1 MSCVACFKAGTKD
14 KFTDYFRDTP
24 ETERPM
30 GFCCVVLQAATSS
43 ECEEIVNRIGESD
56 ANIKFYHKK
65 RLSKS
70 LLCECIFFITFL
82 ILLQLLGSN
91 IQNGLCEEHHHFS
104 GLEF

>member
-1 MSCVACFKAGTKD
+1 
-14 KFTDYFRDTP
+14 
-24 ETERPM
+24 M

-65 RLSKS
+65 DYLSHYYVNVF
-70 LLCECIFFITFL
+70 FFITFL